1 MTGNRK
7 HTIIIQE
14 RDKRLFREL
23 GGIMRVTDSEQA
35 KLVAGFNSTTRANT
49 RLLALTQAGLLKRIF
64 VGTIDGG
71 RKALY
76 ALTPKSNSLVDV
88 KIPPLSLKQDLKLAG
103 NLKLEHQM
111 QINSVFVTV
120 KYWTIPVAGT
130 RLVRWIAFREPLT
143 QGIPLIPDGYFEI
156 DTPSGT
162 RTMFLEVDL
171 GTEPIR
177 TLQSKALHYV
187 QLAVSGEYSRL
198 FAKPQFRVLVLTTTE
213 KRMHSIRSAVLPV
226 TDKIFW
232 FSTLENI
239 NRENFWSPVWLRP
252 PGNQKHSLL

>member
-7 HTIIIQE
+7 QTIIIQE

-23 GGIMRVTDSEQA
+23 GGIMRVTDREQA
-35 KLVAGFNSTTRANT
+35 KLVAGFKSTTRANA

-76 ALTPKSNSLVDV
+76 ALTLKSNSLVDV
-88 KIPPLSLKQDLKLAG
+88 KIPPLSLKQDLKLTG

-111 QINSVFVTV
+111 QINSVFVTA
-120 KYWTIPVAGT
+120 KYCAIPIAGA
-130 RLVRWIAFREPLT
+130 RFVRWMAFREPLT
-143 QGIPLIPDGYFEI
+143 QGIALIPDGCFEI
-156 DTPSGT
+156 DTPSGP

-177 TLQSKALHYV
+177 TLQDKTLNYV

-213 KRMHSIRSAVLPV
+213 KRMQSIRSAVLQI

-232 FSTLENI
+232 FSTFKRI
-239 NRENFWSPVWLRP
+239 NFENFWSPVWLRP
-252 PGNQKHSLL
+252 SGNQHHSLL